1 MKGVLSRVTV
11 EEVRGK
17 EVSKLPVILLHLL
30 RSKSS
35 FELRPSDSKAKIFKL
50 KILPWLLVLVSCE
63 RLSDLTMSPL
73 LDYVSASYTP
83 FSRLY
88 CEPYF
93 PGLGQS
99 RGMSGGEFM
108 LGKFLRARDWEVR
121 WSQRTKKI
129 GRRKNIL
136 HPRGCQM
143 SQVWQCERW
152 GEKVAGRSRV
162 FAKKS
167 WNLPFPVCVRCGGHL
182 GPLLEVRLRLGSTHL
197 ILREGYFKIFIYVA
211 VSIFIM
217 LHISFFSL
225 F

>member
-1 MKGVLSRVTV
+1 MFYPTFNPSMKGVLSRVTV

-17 EVSKLPVILLHLL
+17 EVSNLPIILLHLL
-30 RSKSS
+30 HSKSS

-73 LDYVSASYTP
+73 LDYVSAWYTP

-121 WSQRTKKI
+121 WSQSAKKI
-129 GRRKNIL
+129 GGRKNIL

-143 SQVWQCERW
+143 SQVWQMWEMRKGSRKIQSVCQEELKSPFSCVCEVW
-152 GEKVAGRSRV
+152 WA
-162 FAKKS
+162 
-167 WNLPFPVCVRCGGHL
+167 
-182 GPLLEVRLRLGSTHL
+182 LGSPVRGQVKAKVN
-197 ILREGYFKIFIYVA
+197 ILDPQRGIF
-211 VSIFIM
+211 
-217 LHISFFSL
+217 
-225 F
+225 